1 MGYKYKS
8 EEIRVNP
15 DTIKMIDPDA
25 ISVPSGSVIGTDG
38 NPIRARDNVS
48 HYTTGKVETI
58 DYITDKL
65 GANGSLLF
73 VLGNIIKYAS
83 RAMHKGQLRS
93 DLEKIRNYA
102 TIALE
107 ILDEHETT
115 TKE

>member
-1 MGYKYKS
+1 MVKRKG
-8 EEIRVNP
+8 V
-15 DTIKMIDPDA
+15 MIDPGAIRDND
-25 ISVPSGSVIGTDG
+25 ISVPSGSVNGIYG
-38 NPIRARDNVS
+38 PVHARDNVA

-65 GANGSLLF
+65 GPDGSIFF